1 MSDNPL
7 EDTPERTERIRQRA
21 YHLWE
26 NDGRPLGQDLE
37 YWERARELV
46 GIEESPGAGEVE
58 IPMLRDTAV
67 QGEVVDEA
75 SLQEN
80 LGEFPDRFTDQG
92 DHQATPMIRD
102 KIRKRSG

>member
-1 MSDNPL
+1 
-7 EDTPERTERIRQRA
+7 
-21 YHLWE
+21 
-26 NDGRPLGQDLE
+26 
-37 YWERARELV
+37 
-46 GIEESPGAGEVE
+46 VE

-102 KIRKRSG
+102 KMRKRSG